1 MSFVGLWI
9 GLNRSLACNQNMFDS
24 PWYVYNAMLY
34 NPSRRDKKD
43 KKIDFLKYGLKLI
56 VAVQNI

>member
-1 MSFVGLWI
+1 
-9 GLNRSLACNQNMFDS
+9 MFDS

>member
-1 MSFVGLWI
+1 
-9 GLNRSLACNQNMFDS
+9 MFDS

-34 NPSRRDKKD
+34 NSSRRDKKD